1 MYMKNRKRRFVN
13 FNLYDYQGVEEHLSA
28 MAAKGWRLEKAGNQL
43 WTYRRAEPAKVRYA
57 VTYSY
62 DLSQFDPGPTEGQA
76 RLEDLC
82 AAAGWEKVSGWL
94 QMQIFSTEAENPVPL
109 ETDEALRLEN
119 IHRTVKRH
127 FYPPHLLLLVLS
139 LFMTASFINS
149 IIRTPVRVFGS
160 SSRLFAGPLYI
171 ILTVLLLVNLG
182 SYWLWRR
189 RSLRSVEAGGACV
202 RLGPG
207 CRRTAWVS
215 LALVLLLSAGYA
227 LSSLLGS
234 QKIYG
239 VYFLVYLVLFTLL
252 VLAVH
257 GTKNHLKRRGV
268 SRGKNMAATL
278 TVDIVLAF
286 ALVGGLTWSAM
297 HFGWFTG
304 GEGETY
310 SYQNYTW
317 DADPIDI
324 PLTAA
329 DLTGQPVQHTRRDT
343 MQDGT
348 VFLSNQQYWETALV
362 DGDLYV
368 LSYELRDVR
377 AGWLYE
383 PLLEE
388 LLGTEKRTG
397 IPLMERRYVQE
408 DASPWGAE
416 AAWRQY
422 WNETP
427 GDSWLLCWPDRIVSI
442 RLDNIPPT
450 AEEMARVGTL
460 LGPA

>member
-1 MYMKNRKRRFVN
+1 MKNRKRRFVN
-13 FNLYDYQGVEEHLSA
+13 FNLYDYQAVEEHLSA
-28 MAAKGWRLEKAGNQL
+28 MAARGWRLEKAGNQI

-57 VTYSY
+57 VTYSPS
-62 DLSQFDPGPTEGQA
+62 LSQFDPGPTEGQE

-82 AAAGWEKVSGWL
+82 AAAGWEKVCGWL

-127 FYPPHLLLLVLS
+127 FYPAHFVMLPLS
-139 LFMTASFINS
+139 LFMLASFVNS
-149 IIRTPVRVFGS
+149 LIRTPARVFGS
-160 SSRLFAGPLYI
+160 NSRLFSGAMYLL
-171 ILTVLLLVNLG
+171 LTVLLLVNLG
-182 SYWLWRR
+182 AYWLWRR
-189 RSLRSVEAGGACV
+189 RSLRSVEAGGRCV

-207 CRRTAWVS
+207 YRRIAWGTLGLVFI
-215 LALVLLLSAGYA
+215 LAAVYV
-227 LSSLLGS
+227 LSSFLGS

-239 VYFLVYLVLFTLL
+239 VYFLVYLVFFTLL
-252 VLAVH
+252 TLAVH
-257 GTKNHLKRRGV
+257 GTKNLLKRRGV

-278 TVDIVLAF
+278 TVDIVLAL

-310 SYQNYTW
+310 TYQNQTW

-329 DLTGQPVQHTRRDT
+329 DLTGQPVQHTRRDA

-368 LSYELRDVR
+368 LSYDLRDVR

-450 AEEMARVGTL
+450 AEEMALVGDL